1 MKHAARLRC
10 LALALLLAG
19 CASTPSHPQDPLEP
33 MNRAIYGFNTHVDR
47 AVFKPVAETYRDVV
61 PSPLRAAVGNFFD
74 NLRDVISLAN
84 NTLQVRP
91 EPALNDLMRVGLNST
106 LGFFGLLD
114 IADPAGLKSYKTG
127 FGDTLARWGWKDSTY
142 LVLPF
147 FGPSSIRDGI
157 GRVADTATVPP
168 HLVYVNETQATAG
181 FALDFVDRRVRLL
194 GIETTVEEAA
204 LDPYA
209 YTRDAY
215 IQLREHQLGQPHSVD
230 PNSGDDVKIDELVND
245 DSAKPAGG
253 DASAPAA
260 AKPEASA
267 PK

>member
-10 LALALLLAG
+10 AALALLLAG
-19 CASTPSHPQDPLEP
+19 CASNPSHPQDPLEP

-61 PSPLRAAVGNFFD
+61 PSPLQTAVGNFFD

-84 NTLQVRP
+84 NTLQGRP

-114 IADPAGLKSYKTG
+114 IADPAGLKNYKTG

-147 FGPSSIRDGI
+147 FGPSTIRDGI
-157 GRVADTATVPP
+157 GRVADTATVPA
-168 HLVYVNETQATAG
+168 HVVYANETQATAG

-204 LDPYA
+204 LDPYS

-215 IQLREHQLGQPHSVD
+215 IQLREHQLGLQHAAA
-230 PNSGDDVKIDELVND
+230 PNSGDDIKIDELVND
-245 DSAKPAGG
+245 DSAKPAD
-253 DASAPAA
+253 DAGQAP